1 MIRPWFLLAAALL
14 LSPLAARAQV
24 APAPASGL
32 ARIDRRGF
40 DLGLRLAYALPMGSL
55 SEGVDLGDAVS
66 GVIPLQVDALYRIN
80 GRYAVGAYAGYGFAF
95 IKDAACG
102 NDASCSGS
110 VLRLG
115 VEGIVR
121 FAVAGSFIPWVGA
134 GLGYESLKVKAS
146 MGATSTT
153 TNTSGFEL
161 LNLQGG
167 GELVTAPDFAVGPF
181 VSLSIGQYR
190 SISLNGTGVDIPN
203 KGIHEWF
210 QIGIRGVFS
219 L

>member
-1 MIRPWFLLAAALL
+1 MIRPWFLLATALL

-24 APAPASGL
+24 TPAPASGL

-40 DLGLRLAYALPMGSL
+40 DLGLRAAYALPMGSL
-55 SEGVDLGDAVS
+55 RSGVDLGDAVS
-66 GVIPLQVDALYRIN
+66 GLIPLQVDALYRIN
-80 GRYAVGAYAGYGFAF
+80 GQYAVGAYASYGFAF

-102 NDASCSGS
+102 NGASCSGS

-121 FAVAGSFIPWVGA
+121 FAVSGSFIPWVGA
-134 GLGYESLKVKAS
+134 GIGYESLKIKAS
-146 MGATSTT
+146 TGATSL
-153 TNTSGFEL
+153 TSTANGIEL
-161 LNLQGG
+161 LTLQGG

-190 SISLNGTGVDIPN
+190 SASNGTVNQDIAD
-203 KGIHEWF
+203 KSIHEWF